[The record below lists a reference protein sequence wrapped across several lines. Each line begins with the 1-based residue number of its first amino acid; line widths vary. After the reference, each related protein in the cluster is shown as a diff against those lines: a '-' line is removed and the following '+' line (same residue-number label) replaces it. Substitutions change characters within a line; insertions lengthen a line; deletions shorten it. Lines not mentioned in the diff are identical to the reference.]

1 MRRTLLSAILFAC
14 LCLCCGKADL
24 SKFARVDLPPIPDG
38 EVTEY
43 QVLSG
48 DEQIGIYLMTTRR
61 VDFRGASALR
71 LDVVSKTMQGDIP
84 TIDSSTVFVTR
95 DSLRPLGVF
104 RFVRT
109 GAALVTTA
117 ANYAPGSV
125 AIATYT
131 PQEEK
136 QRMLPVGQFAYDA
149 DQLNALGRAIRLP
162 TTGKP
167 IDVQVVSPMGPP
179 VGGAVFDGKFGI
191 AGDETV
197 SVPAGTFDCYKLILN
212 MGQHVIGLWYE
223 KTGSR
228 RMVRYATPGGGLVM
242 ELLPPGSL
250 ARPADQP

>member
-1 MRRTLLSAILFAC
+1 MKKPLLPAILSAF

-24 SKFARVDLPPIPDG
+24 SKFVRVEVPPIPDG

-43 QVLSG
+43 VVMSN
-48 DEQIGIYLMTTRR
+48 DEQIGFYTMTTRR
-61 VDFRGASALR
+61 VDFRGLPAMR

-84 TIDSSTVFVTR
+84 TLDSSTVFVTR
-95 DSLRPLGVF
+95 DSMKPMATF

-109 GAALVTTA
+109 GPALATTA
-117 ANYAPGSV
+117 ANYAPNSV
-125 AIATYT
+125 GIATYT

-136 QRMLPVGQFAYDA
+136 QRLLPLGPFAYDA

-191 AGDETV
+191 AGDEVV

-250 ARPADQP
+250 VRPAEQP